1 MQIFVQFCTADQIN
15 YWSTS
20 KLLVVYSERTPSTS
34 EQRTTWSNF
43 HQCKR
48 VLIDRGIPSKGWS
61 LLSDI
66 CRGIPIL
73 IFEDEQ
79 LLASNLKLG
88 HLVPR
93 QQLSTEEI
101 GSFHNKVGTVLEPGT
116 EHLAKQGGKL
126 STVWWMLV
134 KLELYW
140 ILSDLIESLLVILEK
155 ILIFGEVPRWEKFS
169 VLGKK
174 FFRKGIGGRP
184 IFMNSFRLFWKS
196 FTKNRSILVLGILR
210 KKHAL
215 CKHVYH

>member
-1 MQIFVQFCTADQIN
+1 MLKINCCVQSVWRKRSPYRGATSCFVCNSGTFWKILGNWHPHFEYFELTEAFI
-15 YWSTS
+15 
-20 KLLVVYSERTPSTS
+20 
-34 EQRTTWSNF
+34 
-43 HQCKR
+43 
-48 VLIDRGIPSKGWS
+48 I
-61 LLSDI
+61 I
-66 CRGIPIL
+66 CHFKNL
-73 IFEDEQ
+73 FQ

-174 FFRKGIGGRP
+174 IFRKGIGGRP

-196 FTKNRSILVLGILR
+196 FTKNGSIWSLEFYG
-210 KKHAL
+210 
-215 CKHVYH
+215 

>member
-1 MQIFVQFCTADQIN
+1 MFGEKGLLTVGQ
-15 YWSTS
+15 
-20 KLLVVYSERTPSTS
+20 LLVLFVISGTFLKNCREIGIHHFEYFELT
-34 EQRTTWSNF
+34 
-43 HQCKR
+43 
-48 VLIDRGIPSKGWS
+48 RGFVI
-61 LLSDI
+61 I
-66 CRGIPIL
+66 CH
-73 IFEDEQ
+73 FENLFQ

-155 ILIFGEVPRWEKFS
+155 ILICGEVPRWEKFS

-174 FFRKGIGGRP
+174 IFRKGIGGRP

-196 FTKNRSILVLGILR
+196 FTKNGSIWSLEFYG
-210 KKHAL
+210 
-215 CKHVYH
+215 